1 MEGLTQLITICVSKS
16 FGVNERTAIGAT
28 ECVRTVTDIKKL
40 GTLSQKFPLVT
51 FSFHYTHFN
60 LSLPLFY
67 SLCSLFAS
75 FRGKFAV
82 VKRCV
87 EKATGKVFA
96 AKFIKK
102 RRRGRDCRAEVV
114 HEIAVLE
121 SAKNNPRVVN
131 LYAVYETD
139 HDLVLMLE

>member
-1 MEGLTQLITICVSKS
+1 M
-16 FGVNERTAIGAT
+16 
-28 ECVRTVTDIKKL
+28 
-40 GTLSQKFPLVT
+40 
-51 FSFHYTHFN
+51 
-60 LSLPLFY
+60 
-67 SLCSLFAS
+67 
-75 FRGKFAV
+75 

-87 EKATGKVFA
+87 EKTTGKVFA

-121 SAKNNPRVVN
+121 AAKNNPRVVN
-131 LYAVYETD
+131 LNAVYETD